1 MAKVSAGQL
10 DRRVVVDRLLKYRKN
25 ALIVTG
31 LGAPTYD
38 VAAVGDD
45 DRNFYL
51 WGAMGGAAMVGLGLA
66 LAQPDKPVLVITGD
80 GEMMMGLG
88 ALATIGSRQ
97 PSNLTIVIIDN
108 ERFGETGG
116 QLGHTAL
123 CTDLVAVA
131 KACGLEKAQ
140 EITTLEDVECFATR
154 VEQLHGPL
162 FVSIKVGPKIKP
174 KVLPTTDGIE
184 LKNRFRRAVSNSE
197 SNRTEFAL
205 RDDHE

>member
-1 MAKVSAGQL
+1 MAKVNAGQL
-10 DRRVVVDRLLKYRKN
+10 DRRVVVARLLKDRKN
-25 ALIVTG
+25 ALVVTG
-31 LGAPTYD
+31 LGASTYD

-88 ALATIGSRQ
+88 ALATIGARQ
-97 PSNLTIVIIDN
+97 PSNLSIVIIDN

-123 CTDLVAVA
+123 RTDLVAVA
-131 KACGLEKAQ
+131 KACGLENALG
-140 EITTLEDVECFATR
+140 ITRLEDVECFAPL
-154 VEQLHGPL
+154 VEQMQGLQ
-162 FVSIKVGPKIKP
+162 FVSIKVDPTTRP

-184 LKNRFRRAVSNSE
+184 LKNRFRRAVSKLETSIPGPV
-197 SNRTEFAL
+197 L
-205 RDDHE
+205 

>member
-1 MAKVSAGQL
+1 MAKVNAGQL
-10 DRRVVVDRLLKYRKN
+10 DRRVVVDRLLKDRKN
-25 ALIVTG
+25 ALLVTG
-31 LGAPTYD
+31 LGASTYD

-88 ALATIGSRQ
+88 ALATIGARQ
-97 PSNLTIVIIDN
+97 PSNLSIVIIDN

-123 CTDLVAVA
+123 RTDLVAVA
-131 KACGLEKAQ
+131 KACGLENALG
-140 EITTLEDVECFATR
+140 ITRLEDVERFAPL
-154 VEQLHGPL
+154 VEQMQGLQ
-162 FVSIKVGPKIKP
+162 FVSIKVDPRTRS
-174 KVLPTTDGIE
+174 KVLPTTDGIV
-184 LKNRFRRAVSNSE
+184 LKNRFRRAVSNIETSIPGP
-197 SNRTEFAL
+197 TL
-205 RDDHE
+205 

>member
-1 MAKVSAGQL
+1 MAKVNAGQL
-10 DRRVVVDRLLKYRKN
+10 DRRVVVGRLLKDRRN
-25 ALIVTG
+25 ALLVTG

-88 ALATIGSRQ
+88 ALATIGARQ
-97 PSNLTIVIIDN
+97 PSNLSIVIIDN

-123 CTDLVAVA
+123 RTDLVAVA
-131 KACGLEKAQ
+131 KACGLENALG
-140 EITTLEDVECFATR
+140 ITKLEDVERFAPL
-154 VEQLHGPL
+154 VEQMQGLQ
-162 FVSIKVGPKIKP
+162 FVSIKVDPGIRP

-184 LKNRFRRAVSNSE
+184 LKNRFRRAVSNIETSIPGPV
-197 SNRTEFAL
+197 L
-205 RDDHE
+205 